1 MEGNVTYVNL
11 LKVGV
16 GRYLPFVTAMER
28 NVLRADTELR
38 LKEGDRRLFEADA
51 RAFAQRVVNS
61 LAERLSREIN
71 TLMEN

>member
-1 MEGNVTYVNL
+1 
-11 LKVGV
+11 
-16 GRYLPFVTAMER
+16 MER